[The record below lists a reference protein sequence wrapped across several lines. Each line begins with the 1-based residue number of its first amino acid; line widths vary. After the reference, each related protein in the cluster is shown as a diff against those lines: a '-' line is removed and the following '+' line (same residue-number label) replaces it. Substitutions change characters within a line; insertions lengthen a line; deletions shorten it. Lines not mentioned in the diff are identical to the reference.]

1 MVGDSDITLELS
13 LSGLEVVFLT
23 DSIDNR
29 DQAVGLDEQYAYLPL
44 ARKALLLL
52 GSAYREVVTSE
63 GIRPGP
69 VELQVSEELVWLLRG
84 KVKTGDLAI
93 DGKTNVGISLL
104 LKFYALLTCFNSGL
118 ADLPV
123 AAVAEPSLSDEEMR
137 ALKEELNAGATIQND
152 RPNKDGGPDDVAREA
167 SEGGP
172 REAVPGTEG
181 ASD

>member
-93 DGKTNVGISLL
+93 DGKTNVGIS
-104 LKFYALLTCFNSGL
+104 
-118 ADLPV
+118 
-123 AAVAEPSLSDEEMR
+123 
-137 ALKEELNAGATIQND
+137 
-152 RPNKDGGPDDVAREA
+152 
-167 SEGGP
+167 
-172 REAVPGTEG
+172 
-181 ASD
+181 